1 MVIQETKPHPAE
13 VPELAEP
20 TAQPTEPAE
29 PPERDPF
36 WLAAEAAL
44 RRAAYKARQRDIAL
58 TGSAVTYRDGKIVYD
73 TEP

>member
-1 MVIQETKPHPAE
+1 MATQEGIRE
-13 VPELAEP
+13 PES
-20 TAQPTEPAE
+20 
-29 PPERDPF
+29 PERDPF

>member
-13 VPELAEP
+13 TTELAEP
-20 TAQPTEPAE
+20 TAQPPEPAE
-29 PPERDPF
+29 PDPF